1 MYIVLDQFKTT
12 TGQSVPEQKTEECD
26 RSSEGEIGLAVGVG
40 VGLPFQVIIIA
51 VTVIVTLIINNYCL
65 RHYCNGQLDG
75 TENDDRVKTG
85 SQEVNRYLISNTLF
99 TNCTQ

>member
-1 MYIVLDQFKTT
+1 M
-12 TGQSVPEQKTEECD
+12 PEQTTEECD
-26 RSSEGEIGLAVGVG
+26 GTSEREVGLAVGVGIG

-75 TENDDRVKTG
+75 TENDDRGRVEPV
-85 SQEVNRYLISNTLF
+85 SQEVNRYLISNTMF
-99 TNCTQ
+99 TNFTK